1 MAPAITPVSPDILK
15 AILEKDG
22 FRIDRETE
30 FNWTLFKDESPCPV
44 IVLPKKGK
52 LVSVTVMMGML
63 AQTKMDNKKY
73 FSLLEQLK

>member
-1 MAPAITPVSPDILK
+1 MVPAITPVSPDILK

-73 FSLLEQLK
+73 FSILEQLK

>member
-73 FSLLEQLK
+73 FSILEQLK

>member
-1 MAPAITPVSPDILK
+1 MVPAITPVSPDILK